1 VELRRWHADTVATEG
16 DTKLVEREIMRNL
29 RGVYIIWH
37 RDLLR
42 FWRDRTRMVGAIAF
56 PLLFLVVFGSGLS
69 GTMGMLAPGVD
80 FAKFIFPGIV
90 GMTVLMTSFTA
101 GVSVVWDREFGFL
114 KEVLVAPISRVAVA
128 VGKTLGGATIAL
140 VQGIVILLFAP
151 LFGIGISPGVVL
163 KLLPVMFLIACALS
177 AMGILISSRMKSI
190 EAHQVVMQFLMFP
203 MIFLSGVFFPVN
215 NLPSWM
221 SVVVRINPVTYGIDS
236 IRQLVLGLQAAD
248 LFRLTV
254 LGHTMTIAEDLIV
267 MAAFGV
273 VMAVLA
279 MWSFNVQEY

>member
-1 VELRRWHADTVATEG
+1 
-16 DTKLVEREIMRNL
+16 MNNL
-29 RGVYIIWH
+29 RGIYTIWY

-42 FWRDRTRMVGAIAF
+42 FRRDKVRMVGSITF
-56 PLLFLVVFGSGLS
+56 PLLFMVVFGSGLS

-80 FAKFIFPGIV
+80 FSKFIFPGIV

-140 VQGIVILLFAP
+140 IQGIVMLLFAP
-151 LFGIGISPGVVL
+151 IFGVTLPLGVVL
-163 KLLPVMFLIACALS
+163 KLLPVMFLVAFALS
-177 AMGILISSRMKSI
+177 AMGILLASRIKSM
-190 EAHQVVMQFLMFP
+190 EAHQVIMQFLMFP
-203 MIFLSGVFFPVN
+203 MIFLSGVFFPVG

-221 SVVVRINPVTYGIDS
+221 GVLVKVNPATYGVDS
-236 IRQLVLGLQAAD
+236 IRQLVLGPQLTPS
-248 LFRLTV
+248 FSLTV
-254 LGHTMTIAEDLIV
+254 LGHTMSIVDDLMV
-267 MAAFGV
+267 VAAFGV

>member
-1 VELRRWHADTVATEG
+1 
-16 DTKLVEREIMRNL
+16 MRTL

-42 FWRDRTRMVGAIAF
+42 FWRDRMRIVAAVAF

-80 FAKFIFPGIV
+80 FSKFIFPGIV

-101 GVSVVWDREFGFL
+101 GISVVWDREFGFL
-114 KEVLVAPISRVAVA
+114 REILVAPISRVVVA

-140 VQGIVILLFAP
+140 IQGIVILFFAP
-151 LFGIGISPGVVL
+151 LLGIVLSPGILL
-163 KLLPVMFLIACALS
+163 KLLPVMFLIAFALS
-177 AMGILISSRMKSI
+177 AFGIFIASRMKTMES
-190 EAHQVVMQFLMFP
+190 HQMVMQLLIFP
-203 MIFLSGVFFPVN
+203 MIFLSGVLFPVN

-221 SVVVRINPVTYGIDS
+221 SVLVKINPVTYGIDS
-236 IRQLVLGLQAAD
+236 IRQLVLGLQPTT
-248 LFRLTV
+248 LSELTV
-254 LGHTMTIAEDLIV
+254 FGHTMSIADDLIV
-267 MAAFGV
+267 VAAFGV

-279 MWSFNVQEY
+279 MWSFNIQEY